1 MAEKKSAAKA
11 APKAAAAPAKSPTT
25 AGSAAVAASSA
36 PAPVAATAAKAAP
49 AKTATAAPK
58 GKTLDVSERQRLV
71 AEAAYY
77 RAEKRGFAPGN
88 DLQDWVE
95 AEHEIASKYPR

>member
-49 AKTATAAPK
+49 AKTAPAKAK
-58 GKTLDVSERQRLV
+58 ILDPGERQRLV

-95 AEHEIASKYPR
+95 AESEIASKYPR

>member
-36 PAPVAATAAKAAP
+36 PAPVASTAAKAAP
-49 AKTATAAPK
+49 AKAAPTK
-58 GKTLDVSERQRLV
+58 AKILDPGERQRLV